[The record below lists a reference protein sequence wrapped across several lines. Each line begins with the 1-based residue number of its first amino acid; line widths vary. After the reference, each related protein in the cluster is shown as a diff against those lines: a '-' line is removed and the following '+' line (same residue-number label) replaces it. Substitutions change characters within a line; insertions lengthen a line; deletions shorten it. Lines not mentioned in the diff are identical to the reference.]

1 MHCNIRQTILFTA
14 LSVLGAV
21 SLTPKAFADS
31 QVVPFTATVNSVC
44 TLSNVVPGNLG
55 ADMATN
61 TLDSTITTS
70 PATNTPGFS
79 GSITITCNSGSGS
92 YNIGST
98 TNTTAFAG
106 APAVVGLAVNAAS
119 SFGTSTATG
128 TTNTGA
134 GNVVNVS
141 GTTPT
146 VINIDLAATYGSALA
161 AGDYSFDV
169 VIQSNP

>member
-1 MHCNIRQTILFTA
+1 MNRNFRHTILFTA

-21 SLTPKAFADS
+21 SVAPKALADS
-31 QVVPFTATVNSVC
+31 QTVPFTATINSVC
-44 TLSNVVPGNLG
+44 TLSNVVPGSLG
-55 ADMATN
+55 ADLSARR
-61 TLDSTITTS
+61 LDSTITNS
-70 PATNTPGFS
+70 PATNSPGFS

-92 YNIGST
+92 YNVGST
-98 TNTTAFAG
+98 TNTTAFTG
-106 APAVVGLAVNAAS
+106 APPVVGLTVNAAS

-128 TTNTGA
+128 IASTGS

-141 GTTPT
+141 GTTPN
-146 VINIDLAATYGSALA
+146 VITIDLAATYGSALV